1 MKILITGIH
10 GFVGNN
16 LVAGLKGK
24 HNIYGLDIISPL
36 RDGVL
41 STYDWHDLSAIP
53 QMDIVI
59 HLAGM
64 AHDTKNK
71 TDAQAYFD
79 INTGLTIKIFD
90 WFLTNNS
97 RKFIFFSSV
106 KAVADSVP
114 GTSLTEEDQPN
125 PKTLYGKSKL
135 EAERYII
142 NQSLND
148 NQKVYILR
156 PCMIH
161 GPGNK
166 GNLNLLFKIVQKGI
180 PWPLGKFENVR
191 SFTSIDNLTYII
203 SQLIVRDIE
212 TDIYQIADDESL
224 STNELIRLIAAAQKR
239 KPRIF
244 KIPKKLIYFLAKIG
258 DYLHLPLNS
267 ERLKKLTESY
277 LVSNKKIK
285 GVLELEKMPFSATEG
300 FKKTF
305 NSFQE

>member
-16 LVAGLKGK
+16 LVAGLKGR
-24 HNIYGLDIISPL
+24 HNIYGLDIVSPQ

-90 WFLTNNS
+90 WFLTNNA

-114 GTSLTEEDQPN
+114 GISLTEEDQPN
-125 PKTLYGKSKL
+125 PKTPYGKSKL

-180 PWPLGKFENVR
+180 HWPLGKFENLR
-191 SFTSIDNLTYII
+191 SFTSIENLTYII

-212 TDIYQIADDESL
+212 TGIYQIADDESL
-224 STNELIRLIAAAQKR
+224 STNELIRLIAAAQKQ

-285 GVLELEKMPFSATEG
+285 GVLELEKMPVSATEG